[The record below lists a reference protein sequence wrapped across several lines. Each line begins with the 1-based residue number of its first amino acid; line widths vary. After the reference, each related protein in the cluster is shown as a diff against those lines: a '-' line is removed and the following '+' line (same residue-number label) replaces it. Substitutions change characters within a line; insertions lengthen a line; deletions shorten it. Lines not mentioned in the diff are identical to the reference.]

1 MTEPIVV
8 IGVPPE
14 GIGALSPGAL
24 SMIRSAATVAAG
36 RRHLA
41 ALEGSLGQD
50 AQVIPITA
58 DLQSALGHIGEAR
71 SRGTVVVVASGDPGF
86 FGIGRLLADR
96 FGPESLEVHPAASSI
111 AAAFG
116 RVGIPW
122 DDAVVASAHGRPLP
136 RALVRVLDARKAAV
150 LTSPENPPEKIGAY
164 LKANGAQY
172 DHVIVIS
179 NLGQPDEAIER
190 GTSLEWLAQRSF
202 PRLSVVLLVGDRY
215 TKPTAV
221 TSWPPTA
228 DDRPREFGRHEDDF
242 EHGNGMI
249 TKGEVRAVVLG
260 RLALAPGNVLWD
272 VGAGSG
278 SVGIEAALL
287 VPSIEVIAIERN
299 EVGAARIAANARR
312 HGVRVRI
319 AKGEAPEVLE
329 DLPAPDRVV
338 VGGGGLPVLEAVMK
352 RLAPGGRAVATFAS
366 LERAVTAAD
375 WLGNLVQVSVSR
387 GVRLPDGVFR
397 LSSLDPVF
405 ICWGP

>member
-1 MTEPIVV
+1 VSEPIVV

-14 GIGALSPGAL
+14 GIGALPPGAL
-24 SMIRSAATVAAG
+24 SIIRSAATLAAG

-41 ALEGSLGQD
+41 ALEGSLAPD

-58 DLQSALGHIGEAR
+58 DLQTALGHIGEAR
-71 SRGTVVVVASGDPGF
+71 ARGSVVVVASGDPGF

-96 FGPESLEVHPAASSI
+96 FGSDALEVHPAASSI

-122 DDAVVASAHGRPLP
+122 DDAVIASAHGRPLP
-136 RALVRVLDARKAAV
+136 RALDRVLDARKAAV

-164 LKANGAQY
+164 LKANGGHY
-172 DHVIVIS
+172 DHVVVIS
-179 NLGQPDEAIER
+179 NLGHPDEAIER
-190 GTSLEWLAQRSF
+190 GDSLEWLAQGSF
-202 PRLSVVLLVGDRY
+202 PRLSVVLLVADRF
-215 TKPTAV
+215 TRPTAV
-221 TSWPPTA
+221 TTWPPTL

-242 EHGNGMI
+242 EHGKGLI
-249 TKGEVRAVVLG
+249 TRGEARAVVLG
-260 RLALAPGNVLWD
+260 RLALSPGVVLWD

-278 SVGIEAALL
+278 SIGIEASLL
-287 VPSIEVIAIERN
+287 VPSIDVFAIERN
-299 EVGAARIAANARR
+299 EIGAARIAANARR
-312 HGVRVRI
+312 HGVRIRI
-319 AKGEAPEVLE
+319 AKGEAPAVLDE
-329 DLPAPDRVV
+329 LPDPDRVV
-338 VGGGGLPVLEAVMK
+338 VGGGGLPVLEEVLK
-352 RLAPGGRAVATFAS
+352 RLKPGGRAVATFAS

-387 GVRLPDGVFR
+387 GVRLPDGAFR